1 MHGPLG
7 LTMMLVSPLYARLS
21 TRYGPRSTLLLGM
34 AVIMV
39 GYGGG
44 QALLTAAWQTAVIAA
59 VLGAGIGL
67 AYSSLPALIIGAV
80 DPRETGAANGLNT
93 LMRSVGT
100 SLSSAV
106 IGMVLAGT
114 AVPFGGVELPSM
126 TGFRLAFLIAT
137 GAVAV
142 GVVLAF
148 FLPSGLA
155 GPAEQALIAPLG
167 DPAAPR
173 EDPYALTGRVRDAER
188 GARRPRQRHPAHP
201 GRRPDRPDH
210 RRRGGG
216 VPADRAGPRPAPPGR
231 LGERAHPA
239 GRTGAHRRRH
249 RTGPRGAGDRA
260 GQGGGGAGA
269 LTCGRGAPP
278 VRAPGA
284 YGTMGRPSTPSRTGA
299 SRMEQQAVAAPGP
312 AVLAA
317 FENAKGFMPVDEGL
331 ALYAAA
337 VEAAGLGLPLLEVGT
352 YCGRSTVLLADA
364 ARRAGVLALTVDHH
378 RGSEEQQPGWEY
390 HDPEVVDPVVGRM
403 DTLPTFRR
411 TLHAAGL
418 EEHVVALVG
427 RSPQVAAVWQG
438 PLGLVFVDG
447 GHTDEHA
454 SGDYEGWAPKVADG
468 GLLVI
473 HDVFPDPADGGQAP
487 YRIYLRALES
497 GRFAE
502 VSVTGSLRVL
512 RKSAPDA
519 GRR

>member
-1 MHGPLG
+1 
-7 LTMMLVSPLYARLS
+7 
-21 TRYGPRSTLLLGM
+21 
-34 AVIMV
+34 
-39 GYGGG
+39 
-44 QALLTAAWQTAVIAA
+44 
-59 VLGAGIGL
+59 
-67 AYSSLPALIIGAV
+67 
-80 DPRETGAANGLNT
+80 
-93 LMRSVGT
+93 
-100 SLSSAV
+100 
-106 IGMVLAGT
+106 
-114 AVPFGGVELPSM
+114 
-126 TGFRLAFLIAT
+126 
-137 GAVAV
+137 
-142 GVVLAF
+142 
-148 FLPSGLA
+148 
-155 GPAEQALIAPLG
+155 
-167 DPAAPR
+167 
-173 EDPYALTGRVRDAER
+173 
-188 GARRPRQRHPAHP
+188 
-201 GRRPDRPDH
+201 
-210 RRRGGG
+210 
-216 VPADRAGPRPAPPGR
+216 
-231 LGERAHPA
+231 
-239 GRTGAHRRRH
+239 
-249 RTGPRGAGDRA
+249 
-260 GQGGGGAGA
+260 
-269 LTCGRGAPP
+269 
-278 VRAPGA
+278 
-284 YGTMGRPSTPSRTGA
+284 
-299 SRMEQQAVAAPGP
+299 MEQQAVAAPGP
-312 AVLAA
+312 AVLTA

-364 ARRAGVLALTVDHH
+364 ARRAGVVALTVDHH

-454 SGDYEGWAPKVADG
+454 NGDYEGWAPKVADG

-497 GRFAE
+497 GGFTE